1 MEAAQEGQWVSYNF
15 HPIIRDQYLCPPD
28 MREWLPKDHFAYFLI
43 DAMQQLDLSKFLAKY
58 RADGVGA
65 TAFHPQILLGV
76 ILYGYS
82 QGVRSSRQIE
92 RHCQE
97 DVAYRIVAA
106 NQQPDHC
113 TISRCITRHS
123 AELSELFLQVLK
135 LCHAMGLVKVGV
147 IALDGT
153 KLNASAALDGN
164 RTRSKLEEEI
174 AAMLAEGRAIDQR
187 EDTLYGADRRGDEL
201 PENCRDD
208 GGRGARM
215 KQALEVITQKE
226 QALAERKYAP
236 PKQKEISANVTDPD
250 SRVMKTRQ
258 GFVQGYNAQLAVT
271 EEQIVIAADVTQ
283 QENDKLQLQPMVQQ
297 ARTNVAALARA
308 MLIGTVL
315 TDAGYYREAN
325 GRWAEENYVD
335 WLTATSKRHKIDAEP
350 RKKLS
355 ECLNYKDL
363 MERRIRTD
371 SGRALYKKR
380 GKTVEPV
387 IGQIKEVHNARRCGR
402 RGIEAVRSE
411 WRLTCTVHNLRKLYN
426 AKKSKGT

>member
-1 MEAAQEGQWVSYNF
+1 MNYNF
-15 HPIIRDQYLCPPD
+15 HPIVRDQYLCPPD
-28 MREWLPKDHFAYFLI
+28 MREWLPKEHFAYFLVEVI
-43 DAMQQLDLSKFLAKY
+43 QSLDLSKFLAKY
-58 RADGVGA
+58 RVDGVGA
-65 TAFHPQILLGV
+65 TAFHPQILVGV
-76 ILYGYS
+76 IMYAYS

-106 NQQPDHC
+106 NQQPDHS
-113 TISRCITRHS
+113 TISRCLKEHS
-123 AELSELFLQVLK
+123 AELGGIFLQVLK
-135 LCHAMGLVKVGV
+135 LCNAMGLVKVGV

-153 KLNASAALDGN
+153 KLQASAALDSN
-164 RTRSKLEEEI
+164 RTLCKLEEEI
-174 AAMLAEGRAIDQR
+174 AAMLAEGRAVDQR
-187 EDTLYGADRRGDEL
+187 EDALYGADRRGDEL

-208 GGRGARM
+208 GGRKARL
-215 KQALEVITQKE
+215 KSALEVI
-226 QALAERKYAP
+226 
-236 PKQKEISANVTDPD
+236 KQKEEALAGKKPHVAGEPEKIIANVTDPD

-271 EEQIVIAADVTQ
+271 AEQIVIAADVTQ
-283 QENDKLQLQPMVQQ
+283 QENDKLQLQPMVKQ
-297 ARTNVAALARA
+297 ARAHVAALATA
-308 MLIGTVL
+308 TFIGTVL

-335 WLTATSKRHKIDAEP
+335 WLTATSKRHKIDAAP

-355 ECLNYKDL
+355 ECLTYKDL

-387 IGQIKEVHNARRCGR
+387 IGQIKEVQNARRCSR

-426 AKKSKGT
+426 AKKSKGS

>member
-1 MEAAQEGQWVSYNF
+1 
-15 HPIIRDQYLCPPD
+15 
-28 MREWLPKDHFAYFLI
+28 
-43 DAMQQLDLSKFLAKY
+43 
-58 RADGVGA
+58 
-65 TAFHPQILLGV
+65 
-76 ILYGYS
+76 
-82 QGVRSSRQIE
+82 
-92 RHCQE
+92 
-97 DVAYRIVAA
+97 
-106 NQQPDHC
+106 
-113 TISRCITRHS
+113 
-123 AELSELFLQVLK
+123 
-135 LCHAMGLVKVGV
+135 MGLVKVGV

-174 AAMLAEGRAIDQR
+174 AAMLAEGRAVDQR

-215 KQALEVITQKE
+215 KQALEVIKQKE
-226 QALAERKYAP
+226 EALAERKYAAP
-236 PKQKEISANVTDPD
+236 LQKEISANVTDPD

-297 ARTNVAALARA
+297 ARANVGALARA
-308 MLIGTVL
+308 PLIGTVL

-335 WLTATSKRHKIDAEP
+335 WLTATSKRHKIDTAPE
-350 RKKLS
+350 KKLS

-387 IGQIKEVHNARRCGR
+387 IGQIKEVQNTRRCGR
-402 RGIEAVRSE
+402 RGIEEVRSE

-426 AKKSKGT
+426 AKKSRGL

>member
-1 MEAAQEGQWVSYNF
+1 LVSYNF
-15 HPIIRDQYLCPPD
+15 HPIIRDQYLFPPD
-28 MREWLPKDHFAYFLI
+28 MGEWLPKEHFAYFLI
-43 DAMQQLDLSKFLAKY
+43 DAMQQLDLSKFLEKY

-113 TISRCITRHS
+113 TISRCLQKHS
-123 AELSELFLQVLK
+123 TELSELFSQVLK
-135 LCHAMGLVKVGV
+135 LCHAMGMVKVGV

-153 KLNASAALDGN
+153 KLVASAALDGN

-174 AAMLAEGRAIDQR
+174 AAMLAEGRAVDQR

-215 KQALEVITQKE
+215 KRALEVIEQKE
-226 QALAERKYAP
+226 KALAERKYAP
-236 PKQKEISANVTDPD
+236 PQKKEISANVTDPD

-283 QENDKLQLQPMVQQ
+283 QENDKLQLQPMLKQ
-297 ARTNVAALARA
+297 ARAHVAALAPVA
-308 MLIGTVL
+308 FIGTVL

-387 IGQIKEVHNARRCGR
+387 IGQIKEVQNARRCSR

-426 AKKSKGT
+426 AKKSRGK

>member
-1 MEAAQEGQWVSYNF
+1 MSYNF
-15 HPIIRDQYLCPPD
+15 YPIIRDQYLCPPD
-28 MREWLPKDHFAYFLI
+28 MREWLPKEHFAYFLI

-58 RADGVGA
+58 RTDGAGA
-65 TAFHPQILLGV
+65 TAFHPQILVGV

-113 TISRCITRHS
+113 TISRCIQKHS

-135 LCHAMGLVKVGV
+135 LCHAMGLVRVGV

-153 KLNASAALDGN
+153 KLVASAALDGN

-208 GGRGARM
+208 GGRGARI
-215 KQALEVITQKE
+215 KRALEVISQKE
-226 QALAERKYAP
+226 EALAQRNVSAEA
-236 PKQKEISANVTDPD
+236 KQKERSANVTDPD
-250 SRVMKTRQ
+250 SRVMQTRK
-258 GFVQGYNAQLAVT
+258 GFIQGYNAQLAVT
-271 EEQIVIAADVTQ
+271 EEQIIIAADVTQ
-283 QENDKLQLQPMVQQ
+283 QETDKLQLQPMVKQ
-297 ARTNVAALARA
+297 ARANVARLAPV
-308 MLIGTVL
+308 MFVGTVL
-315 TDAGYYREAN
+315 TDAGYYREAD
-325 GRWAEENYVD
+325 GRWAEENHVD
-335 WLTATSKRHKIDAEP
+335 WLSATAKWWKIDATQSK
-350 RKKLS
+350 RIS
-355 ECLNYKDL
+355 ECLTYKDL
-363 MERRIRTD
+363 MERRIHTKA
-371 SGRALYKKR
+371 GRALYKKR

-387 IGQIKEVHNARRCGR
+387 IGQIKEIQNARRCSR
-402 RGIEAVRSE
+402 RGFEAVRSE
-411 WRLTCTVHNLRKLYN
+411 WRLTCAVHNLRKLYN
-426 AKKSKGT
+426 AKKSKGK

>member
-1 MEAAQEGQWVSYNF
+1 VNYNF
-15 HPIIRDQYLCPPD
+15 HPIVRDQYLCPPD

-65 TAFHPQILLGV
+65 TAFHPQILVGA

-97 DVAYRIVAA
+97 DVAYRLVAA

-113 TISRCITRHS
+113 TLSRCIQKHS

-135 LCHAMGLVKVGV
+135 LCHEMGLVKVGV

-153 KLNASAALDGN
+153 KLIASAALDGN
-164 RTRSKLEEEI
+164 RTRCKLEEEI
-174 AAMLAEGRAIDQR
+174 AAMLAEGRAVDQG

-215 KQALEVITQKE
+215 KQALEVIKQKE
-226 QALAERKYAP
+226 QSRAEKVPAAA
-236 PKQKEISANVTDPD
+236 KQKEISANVTDPE

-297 ARTNVAALARA
+297 ARAHVAALATA
-308 MLIGTVL
+308 TLIGTVL

-335 WLTATSKRHKIDAEP
+335 WLTATSKRHKIDTAS

-371 SGRALYKKR
+371 SGQALYKKR

-387 IGQIKEVHNARRCGR
+387 IGQIKEIYNARRCGR

>member
-1 MEAAQEGQWVSYNF
+1 MNYNF
-15 HPIIRDQYLCPPD
+15 HPIVRDQYLCPPD
-28 MREWLPKDHFAYFLI
+28 MREWLPKEHFAYFLVEVI
-43 DAMQQLDLSKFLAKY
+43 QSLDLSKFLAKY

-65 TAFHPQILLGV
+65 TAFHPQILVGV
-76 ILYGYS
+76 IMYAYS

-106 NQQPDHC
+106 NQQPDHS
-113 TISRCITRHS
+113 TISRCLKEHK
-123 AELSELFLQVLK
+123 AELSGIFLQVLK
-135 LCHAMGLVKVGV
+135 LCHEMGLVKVGV

-153 KLNASAALDGN
+153 KLQASAALDSN
-164 RTRSKLEEEI
+164 RTRCKLEEEI
-174 AAMLAEGRAIDQR
+174 AAMLAEGCAVDQR
-187 EDTLYGADRRGDEL
+187 EDALYGSDRRGDEL

-215 KQALEVITQKE
+215 KRALEVIKQKE
-226 QALAERKYAP
+226 EALAERKPAAA
-236 PKQKEISANVTDPD
+236 KQKEISANVTDPD

-271 EEQIVIAADVTQ
+271 AEQIVIAADVTQ
-283 QENDKLQLQPMVQQ
+283 QENDKLQLQPMVKQ
-297 ARTNVAALARA
+297 ARANVAALATVTF
-308 MLIGTVL
+308 IGTVL

-335 WLTATSKRHKIDAEP
+335 WLTATSKRHKIDAAP

-371 SGRALYKKR
+371 SGGALYKKR

-387 IGQIKEVHNARRCGR
+387 IGQIKEVQNARRCSR

-426 AKKSKGT
+426 AKKAKGT

>member
-1 MEAAQEGQWVSYNF
+1 MQ
-15 HPIIRDQYLCPPD
+15 
-28 MREWLPKDHFAYFLI
+28 EWLAKDHFAYFLVEVI
-43 DAMQQLDLSKFLAKY
+43 QELDLSKFLLKY

-65 TAFHPQILLGV
+65 TAFHPQILVGV

-82 QGVRSSRQIE
+82 QGVRSSRQLE

-113 TISRCITRHS
+113 TLSRCIKGHS

-135 LCHAMGLVKVGV
+135 LCHEMGLVKVGV

-153 KLNASAALDGN
+153 KLQASAALDGN
-164 RTRSKLEEEI
+164 RKRCKLEEEI
-174 AAMLAEGRAIDQR
+174 AAMLAEGRAVDQR
-187 EDTLYGADRRGDEL
+187 EDTLYGSDRRGDEL

-208 GGRGARM
+208 GGRRARM
-215 KQALEVITQKE
+215 QRALEVVKQKE
-226 QALAERKYAP
+226 ESLVERPASG
-236 PKQKEISANVTDPD
+236 KQKEISANVTDPD
-250 SRVMKTRQ
+250 SRVMKSLK

-297 ARTNVAALARA
+297 ARAHVATLAPV
-308 MLIGTVL
+308 MFIGTVL

-325 GRWAEENYVD
+325 GRWSEENYVD
-335 WLTATSKRHKIDAEP
+335 WLTATSKRHKIDEAP
-350 RKKLS
+350 GKRLS

-387 IGQIKEVHNARRCGR
+387 IGQIKEVQNARRCSR

-411 WRLTCTVHNLRKLYN
+411 WRLTCAVHNLRKLYN

>member
-1 MEAAQEGQWVSYNF
+1 LNYNF
-15 HPIIRDQYLCPPD
+15 HPIIRDHYLCPPD

-65 TAFHPQILLGV
+65 TAFHPQILVGA

-97 DVAYRIVAA
+97 DVAYRLVAA

-113 TISRCITRHS
+113 TLSRCIKNHS

-135 LCHAMGLVKVGV
+135 LCHEMGLVKVGV

-153 KLNASAALDGN
+153 KLKASAALDGN
-164 RTRSKLEEEI
+164 RKRCKLEEEI
-174 AAMLAEGRAIDQR
+174 AAMLAEGRAVDQR
-187 EDTLYGADRRGDEL
+187 EDSLYGADRRGDEL

-215 KQALEVITQKE
+215 KRALEVIQQKE
-226 QALAERKYAP
+226 EARAEKVPAAGTP
-236 PKQKEISANVTDPD
+236 KEISANVTDPE

-297 ARTNVAALARA
+297 ARANVAALATA
-308 MLIGTVL
+308 TLIGTVL

-335 WLTATSKRHKIDAEP
+335 WLTATAKRHKLDAAP
-350 RKKLS
+350 GKKLS

-387 IGQIKEVHNARRCGR
+387 IGQIKEVQNARRCGR

-411 WRLTCTVHNLRKLYN
+411 WRLNCTVHNLRKLYN
-426 AKKSKGT
+426 AKKSKGM

>member
-1 MEAAQEGQWVSYNF
+1 
-15 HPIIRDQYLCPPD
+15 

-43 DAMQQLDLSKFLAKY
+43 DAMQQLDLSKFLSKY

-164 RTRSKLEEEI
+164 RTRCKLEEEI
-174 AAMLAEGRAIDQR
+174 AAMLAEGRAVDQR

-215 KQALEVITQKE
+215 KRALEVIQQKE
-226 QALAERKYAP
+226 EALAERKPASAKP
-236 PKQKEISANVTDPD
+236 KEISANVTDPD
-250 SRVMKTRQ
+250 SGVMKTRQ

-283 QENDKLQLQPMVQQ
+283 QQNDKLQLQPMVQQ
-297 ARTNVAALARA
+297 ARANVAALATA
-308 MLIGTVL
+308 TFIGTVL

-335 WLTATSKRHKIDAEP
+335 WLTATSKRHKIDAAP

-371 SGRALYKKR
+371 AGKALYKKR

-387 IGQIKEVHNARRCGR
+387 IGQIKEIQNARRCNR
-402 RGIEAVRSE
+402 RGIEAVRND

-426 AKKSKGT
+426 AKKSKGN